1 MAERS
6 SLYAQYLAERTY
18 KRIIEDEFGFIVFEV
33 HPDCVLINELFVVPE
48 ERRKGRGLFL
58 GKEVESIA
66 KSIGKKLLVCTVDP
80 RAKNAGD
87 SIKAILA
94 MGMSL
99 SRVKDNLIYL
109 IKEL

>member
-1 MAERS
+1 MAERC
-6 SLYAQYLAERTY
+6 SLYAQYLAERTH

-48 ERRKGRGLFL
+48 QRKKGKGLFL

-66 KSIGKKLLVCTVDP
+66 KSIGKKLIVCTVDP

-87 SIKAILA
+87 SLKAILA

-99 SRVKDNLIYL
+99 NRAKDGLIYL
-109 IKEL
+109 VKEL